1 MATETLTPHTTGRPT
16 KCTPDLIAK
25 ISRYIR
31 QGNYASVACQAT
43 GISERVYYDW
53 LSYAERDDAAG
64 VESIYL
70 QFFHAIKNAEAAHE
84 TELASKISEHA
95 LKKDDWLAG
104 ITFLER
110 RYRERWGRPAPVTV
124 IDQSQKQI
132 NITRVEV
139 HEIGSGVER
148 SPEIIEVKQLEAANV
163 QRQREA
169 EGSQ

>member
-1 MATETLTPHTTGRPT
+1 MAETFLPHKNGRPT
-16 KCTPDLIAK
+16 KCTPNVIRKIADF
-25 ISRYIR
+25 IR
-31 QGNYASVACQAT
+31 RGNYISVSCRAS
-43 GISERVYYDW
+43 GISAEVYNEW
-53 LSYAERDDAAG
+53 LHRAEADSQAG
-64 VESIYL
+64 LEDSIYL
-70 QFFHAIKNAEAAHE
+70 QFAFAVKDAEAAHE

-132 NITRVEV
+132 TITRVEI
-139 HEIGSGVER
+139 HEAER
-148 SPEIIEVKQLEAANV
+148 PPELGIEGEVKQLMEGENV

-169 EGSQ
+169 EGS